1 MAFLLRRLVFYLAA
15 FIAAATINFFLPRLM
30 PGDPIQK
37 MFAGAG
43 SDLSLE
49 NLNAL
54 KLTFGFIDAPI
65 GEQYLAYL
73 KSVFTGDLGR
83 SVRFFPLP
91 VTELLGR
98 ALVWTVGLV
107 GTATIIGFT
116 IGTLLGVMAAW
127 RRGSRFDTIISL
139 SAIFSSSVPA
149 VVVSLIALFFFGYT
163 LGWFPNGYAADPML
177 DPSWGWDYILSVL
190 YHGTLPMLTM
200 VIVLT
205 GGFAVTMRNN
215 MINLLGED
223 YIVMGRAKGL
233 SDQGVML
240 WYAARN
246 ALLPTVSALAISLG
260 AVLGGSLVTEV
271 VFNYPGLGRT
281 LYVAIV
287 ARDYPLIQGQLLIMT
302 LAMLTANLVV
312 DLAYVFLDPRL
323 RRA

>member
-1 MAFLLRRLVFYLAA
+1 MAFLLRRLGFYLAA
-15 FIAAATINFFLPRLM
+15 FIAAATINFFLPRVM
-30 PGDPIQK
+30 PGDPIQI

-54 KLTFGFIDAPI
+54 KLTFGFIDAPLWD
-65 GEQYLAYL
+65 QYLAYL

-83 SVRFFPLP
+83 SIRFFPLP
-91 VTELLGR
+91 VADLLGR
-98 ALVWTVGLV
+98 ALIWTVGLV
-107 GTATIIGFT
+107 GIATLFSFT

-127 RRGSRFDTIISL
+127 RRGTLLDTIVSL
-139 SAIFSSSVPA
+139 TAIFSSSVPA
-149 VVVSLIALFFFGYT
+149 VVVSLITLFAFGYT

-177 DPSWGWDYILSVL
+177 DPAWSWGYITSVL

-200 VIVLT
+200 VVVLT

-233 SDQGVML
+233 SDRGVML

-246 ALLPTVSALAISLG
+246 ALLPTVSALAIALG

-271 VFNYPGLGRT
+271 VFNYPGMGNT
-281 LYVAIV
+281 LYQAIL
-287 ARDYPLIQGQLLIMT
+287 ARDYPVIQGVLLIMT
-302 LAMLTANLVV
+302 AAMLAANFIV
-312 DLAYVFLDPRL
+312 DLSYVLLDPRL
-323 RRA
+323 KRA

>member
-1 MAFLLRRLVFYLAA
+1 MAFLLRRLAFYLAA
-15 FIAAATINFFLPRLM
+15 FIAAATINFFLPRVM
-30 PGDPIQK
+30 PGDPIQI

-43 SDLSLE
+43 SDLSME

-54 KLTFGFIDAPI
+54 KLTFGFVDAPL

-83 SVRFFPLP
+83 SIRFFPLP

-98 ALVWTVGLV
+98 ALIWTVGLV
-107 GTATIIGFT
+107 GTATIVSFAL
-116 IGTLLGVMAAW
+116 GTFLGVMAAW
-127 RRGSRFDTIISL
+127 RRGTLFDTIVSVV
-139 SAIFSSSVPA
+139 AIFSSSVPA
-149 VVVSLIALFFFGYT
+149 VVVSLIMLFAFGYT
-163 LGWFPNGYAADPML
+163 LGWFPNGYAANPML
-177 DPSWGWDYILSVL
+177 DPGWDWTYISSVL

-200 VIVLT
+200 VLVLT

-233 SDQGVML
+233 PDQRVML

-260 AVLGGSLVTEV
+260 SVLGGSLIIEV
-271 VFNYPGLGRT
+271 VFNYPGMGNT
-281 LYVAIV
+281 LYQAIL
-287 ARDYPLIQGQLLIMT
+287 ARDYPVIQGELLILT
-302 LAMLTANLVV
+302 GAMLTANFIV
-312 DLAYVFLDPRL
+312 DLSYVLLDPRL
-323 RRA
+323 KKA

>member
-1 MAFLLRRLVFYLAA
+1 
-15 FIAAATINFFLPRLM
+15 
-30 PGDPIQK
+30 

-54 KLTFGFIDAPI
+54 KLTFGFIDAPLWD
-65 GEQYLAYL
+65 QYLAYL

-83 SVRFFPLP
+83 SIKYYPLP

-98 ALVWTVGLV
+98 ALMWTVGLV
-107 GTATIIGFT
+107 GTATVVSFT
-116 IGTLLGVMAAW
+116 IGTFLGIMAAW
-127 RRGSRFDTIISL
+127 RRGTVFDTVVSL
-139 SAIFSSSVPA
+139 AAIFSSSVPA
-149 VVVSLIALFFFGYT
+149 VVVSLITLFAFGYT

-177 DPSWGWDYILSVL
+177 DPSWHWDYVSSVL

-233 SDQGVML
+233 SDGVVML

-271 VFNYPGLGRT
+271 VFNYPGMGNT
-281 LYVAIV
+281 LYQAIL
-287 ARDYPLIQGQLLIMT
+287 ARDYPVIQGELLIMT
-302 LAMLTANLVV
+302 AAMLTANFVV
-312 DLAYVFLDPRL
+312 DLSYVLLDPRL
-323 RRA
+323 KRA

>member
-1 MAFLLRRLVFYLAA
+1 MAFLLRRLAFYLAA
-15 FIAAATINFFLPRLM
+15 FIAAATINFFLPRVM
-30 PGDPIQK
+30 PGDPIQI

-54 KLTFGFIDAPI
+54 KLTFGFIDAPLWD
-65 GEQYLAYL
+65 QYLAYL

-83 SVRFFPLP
+83 SIKYYPLP

-98 ALVWTVGLV
+98 ALMWTVGLV
-107 GTATIIGFT
+107 GTATVVSFT
-116 IGTLLGVMAAW
+116 IGTFLGIMAAW
-127 RRGSRFDTIISL
+127 RRGTVFDTVVSL
-139 SAIFSSSVPA
+139 AAIFSSSVPA
-149 VVVSLIALFFFGYT
+149 VVVSLITLFAFGYT

-177 DPSWGWDYILSVL
+177 DPSWHWDYVSSVL

-233 SDQGVML
+233 SDSMVML

-271 VFNYPGLGRT
+271 VFNYPGMGNT
-281 LYVAIV
+281 LYQAIL
-287 ARDYPLIQGQLLIMT
+287 ARDYPVIQGELLIMT
-302 LAMLTANLVV
+302 AAMLTANFVV
-312 DLAYVFLDPRL
+312 DLSYVLLDPRL
-323 RRA
+323 KRA